1 MNEPRY
7 PICPDCQ
14 ENLTTLDSL
23 HVCPG
28 CGLEFSIEANPT
40 SKAQSASKPAS

>member
-1 MNEPRY
+1 MKEPRY

-28 CGLEFSIEANPT
+28 CGLEFSFEAKT
-40 SKAQSASKPAS
+40 TQHASKAVPHQS

>member
-14 ENLTTLDSL
+14 ESLTTLDSL

-40 SKAQSASKPAS
+40 EPASKPASPQS